1 MSASLVQGY
10 RCGAG
15 TGCGPPQLRTGT
27 LETSAAKPG
36 AQVGRFDWVPP
47 RSRSPATASLK
58 PRVSLVAKPAPS
70 RDLRRRA
77 SRGSPPENESLT
89 PTASGEHLS
98 VYQILDSVRRLFQP
112 RRRGRTATPAG
123 PDSKRWLQ
131 PLDSG
136 LRQTAV
142 TREAGDARRAAG
154 GPLSLYGR
162 IYTPLWPIMANP

>member
-15 TGCGPPQLRTGT
+15 TGCGPPQLRTDT

-98 VYQILDSVRRLFQP
+98 VYQILDSVRRLFPP
-112 RRRGRTATPAG
+112 RRRGRTVTPAG
-123 PDSKRWLQ
+123 PDS
-131 PLDSG
+131 
-136 LRQTAV
+136 AM

-154 GPLSLYGR
+154 GLLSLYGR